1 MNFLIG
7 GIARRTDTHLLSDGE
22 GNFGTLG
29 VVDWVMGTS
38 LGGSVMEDA
47 EDEVKSKDVQEK
59 YGKRAK
65 KRIEAAKKGAKDIG
79 EKRKGRPRSSS

>member
-7 GIARRTDTHLLSDGE
+7 GMARRTDAHLLSDGE

-29 VVDWVMGTS
+29 IVDWVMGTS
-38 LGGSVMEDA
+38 LGGSIMEDA

-65 KRIEAAKKGAKDIG
+65 KSVDGAKKGFKEIR
-79 EKRKGRPRSSS
+79 EKRKGRPRSGS